1 MNLNTTNIN
10 TETLEQIAAYA
21 IKTLENSSRA
31 DAKRWQ
37 AAIRKAKNELQS
49 NPFWN
54 YDGKDV
60 VIMSET
66 SNAIYTP
73 NGICQCK
80 AFAQGQPCRHR
91 AMHRLLTRYAQTA

>member
-1 MNLNTTNIN
+1 MTLNATTIN
-10 TETLEQIAAYA
+10 TELLETIASEA
-21 IKTLENSSRA
+21 IKSLENSTRT

-37 AAIRKAKNELQS
+37 AAIRKATNELQS

-54 YDGKDV
+54 YDGIEL

-73 NGICQCK
+73 NGVCQCK
-80 AFAQGQPCRHR
+80 AYLQNQPCRHR
-91 AMHRLLTRYAQTA
+91 SMHRLLTRYTQTA

>member
-1 MNLNTTNIN
+1 MNLNATNIN
-10 TETLEQIAAYA
+10 TETLETIAADA
-21 IKTLENSSRA
+21 IKTLENSNRT

-37 AAIRKAKNELQS
+37 AAIRKATLELQS

-73 NGICQCK
+73 NGVCQCK

-91 AMHRLLTRYAQTA
+91 AMHRLLTRYVETA

>member
-1 MNLNTTNIN
+1 MTLNATTIN
-10 TETLEQIAAYA
+10 TELLEAIASEA
-21 IKTLENSSRA
+21 IKSLENSTRT

-37 AAIRKAKNELQS
+37 SAIRKATNELQS

-73 NGICQCK
+73 NGVCQCK

>member
-1 MNLNTTNIN
+1 MTLNATNIN
-10 TETLEQIAAYA
+10 TETLEQIAADA
-21 IKTLENSSRA
+21 IKALETSSRA

-37 AAIRKAKNELQS
+37 SAIRKATNELQS

-54 YDGKDV
+54 FDGKEL

-73 NGICQCK
+73 NGVCQCK
-80 AFAQGQPCRHR
+80 AYAQNQPCRHR
-91 AMHRLLTRYAQTA
+91 SMHRLLSRYAEIA

>member
-1 MNLNTTNIN
+1 MNLNVTNIN
-10 TETLEQIAAYA
+10 TETLETVAADA
-21 IKTLENSSRA
+21 IKALENSKRM

-37 AAIRKAKNELQS
+37 SAIRKGAAELVS

-54 YDGKDV
+54 FDGKEL

-73 NGICQCK
+73 NGVCQCK
-80 AFAQGQPCRHR
+80 AYAQNQPCRHR
-91 AMHRLLTRYAQTA
+91 SMHRLLTRYTQTA